1 MKKYSEPII
10 YFTIRCPKDGIV
22 KRALIKTT
30 RTVQGERFPLPS
42 ECHGALYETETCKKC
57 QAYCTLMFFH
67 GEEPDVLFNNPIV
80 PILDK
85 HW

>member
-57 QAYCTLMFFH
+57 
-67 GEEPDVLFNNPIV
+67 
-80 PILDK
+80 
-85 HW
+85 